1 MPAVAVLPFYRIGA
15 TPLALE
21 IMRIYNAGSSVYAS
35 VYADAAGTT
44 PMGNSDIVPIQ
55 ANAAGLFPVVFVPVD
70 GAYDIKYYSS
80 DLVPRDTYQGIKPIG
95 GGTGPGSDTH
105 TVLVDGLDSSPGYLL
120 DKLLDSPG
128 LVWSVIDNA
137 GSKQLQPLLQ
147 TTVILDG
154 KVKVSA
160 GDGVPGFLSA
170 KLQPGTGVLVLDNG
184 STLDVSVSTPWL
196 SGWINQWLTDNY
208 HPLPSIQNGLVW
220 VSDVDGK
227 PTGHVNLSYSG
238 TVLSVP
244 AINTANIA
252 LSYLMRAESNTGRLD
267 LTPDLISMVGM
278 DGGVPDSSISWYL
291 DRNGFR
297 AQSIYGTWDIIVD
310 RFGRNGQLPG
320 RVQFSAE
327 IDGPGTQAYIVDDD
341 KLLYDG
347 AKLTVPALKIDN
359 VGAGRLGTDVDGNVV
374 IVPASDNKV
383 AVDASDTILGYL
395 ETKIVAGT
403 GIRITETTD
412 SVNGKVMHVSTT
424 AAGSGLA
431 GYRSREMT
439 FAQRESHPVTTPFN
453 AMSLTIPAGTWDITA
468 LGCYNCGVGS
478 GSYAQLFAAISTVSN
493 TLTNDAYQGF
503 SSPCPYMAANPGFTQ
518 SVTLAPKR
526 MTFAVD
532 TTIYLVLQHWGSI
545 ANGGASWGHI
555 TAREVLV

>member
-15 TPLALE
+15 VPLALE
-21 IMRIYNAGSSVYAS
+21 IMRIYNAGSSVYAT
-35 VYADAAGTT
+35 VYSDAAGTT

-70 GAYDIKYYSS
+70 GAYDIKYYSP
-80 DLVPRDTYQGIKPIG
+80 DLVPRDTYQGIKPVG

-128 LVWSVIDNA
+128 LVWSVVDNS

-147 TTVILDG
+147 PAALLDG

-160 GDGVPGFLSA
+160 GDGVPGYLAA

-184 STLDVSVSTPWL
+184 NTLDVSISTPWL

-227 PTGHVNLSYSG
+227 PAGHVNLSYSG

-252 LSYLMRAESNTGRLD
+252 LSYLLRAESNTGRLD

-278 DGGVPDSSISWYL
+278 DGGIPDGSISWQL
-291 DRNGFR
+291 NLNGFR
-297 AQSIYGTWDIIVD
+297 GQSIYGTWDIVVD
-310 RFGRNGQLPG
+310 RFGRNGQFPG
-320 RVQFSAE
+320 RVQFSKE
-327 IDGPGTQAYIVDDD
+327 LDGPGTQAYIVDDD

-347 AKLTVPALKIDN
+347 SKLTVPALKIDN
-359 VGAGRLGTDVDGNVV
+359 IGAGSLGSDIDGNVV
-374 IVPASDNKV
+374 VLPASDNKV
-383 AVDASDTILGYL
+383 VVDASDTIPGYL

-412 SVNGKVMHVSTT
+412 GVNGKVMHVSATS
-424 AAGSGLA
+424 AGSGSN
-431 GYRSREMT
+431 GYRAHELT
-439 FAQRESHPVTTPFN
+439 FAQREAHPVNTAFDV
-453 AMSLTIPAGTWDITA
+453 MSLDIPAGTWDVTA
-468 LGCYNCGVGS
+468 LACYNCGVGS
-478 GSYAQLFAAISTVSN
+478 GSYAQLFTAISTVSA

-503 SSPCPYMAANPGFTQ
+503 SSPCPYIAANPGFTQ
-518 SVTLAPKR
+518 SLSLSPKR

-532 TTIYLVLQHWGSI
+532 TTIYLVAQHSGSI
-545 ANGGASWGHI
+545 AYGGEAWGNL
-555 TAREVLV
+555 TARQVIV

>member
-1 MPAVAVLPFYRIGA
+1 VLPFYRIGA

-55 ANAAGLFPVVFVPVD
+55 ANGYGLFPVVFVPVD
-70 GAYDIKYYSS
+70 GSYDIKYYSVEG
-80 DLVPRDTYQGIKPIG
+80 VPRDTYEGIKPIG

-128 LVWSVIDNA
+128 LVWSVVDNA

-147 TTVILDG
+147 TAAILDG

-160 GDGVPGFLSA
+160 GDSVPGFLSA
-170 KLQPGTGVLVLDNG
+170 KVQPGTGVLVLDNG
-184 STLDVSVSTPWL
+184 NTLNVSISTPWL

-208 HPLPSIQNGLVW
+208 HPLPSISSGLVW

-227 PTGHVNLSYSG
+227 PAGHVNLSYSG

-252 LSYLMRAESNTGRLD
+252 LSYLLRAESNTGRLD

-320 RVQFSAE
+320 RVQFSKE
-327 IDGPGTQAYIVDDD
+327 LDGPGTQAYIVDDD

-347 AKLTVPALKIDN
+347 SKLTVPALKIDSA
-359 VGAGRLGTDVDGNVV
+359 GAGRLGTDVDGNVL

-383 AVDASDTILGYL
+383 AVDASDTIPGYL

-412 SVNGKVMHVSTT
+412 GVNGRVMHVSAT

-453 AMSLTIPAGTWDITA
+453 AMSLDIPAGTWDITA

-545 ANGGASWGHI
+545 ASGGESWGHI
-555 TAREVLV
+555 TARQVIV